1 MHRVLAGEVTTNTS
15 LQRAGSLSASDFKR
29 NDNCRGKEGL
39 VVFQAERESEE
50 SEERMNWAKK
60 REGQRR
66 SSYSY
71 GVTENRREES
81 LR

>member
-50 SEERMNWAKK
+50 RMNWAKK

-66 SSYSY
+66 SSYSFE
-71 GVTENRREES
+71 VTENRREES